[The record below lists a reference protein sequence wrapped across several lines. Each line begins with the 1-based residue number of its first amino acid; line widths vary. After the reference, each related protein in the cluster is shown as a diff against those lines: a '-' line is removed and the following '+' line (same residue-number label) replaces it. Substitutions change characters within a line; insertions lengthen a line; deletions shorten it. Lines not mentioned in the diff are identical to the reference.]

1 MTSTYRSPLLLLL
14 LLLRLLPPPLP
25 SHAWPPRST
34 RDTTTSILIVPRSI
48 LRLLYVQR
56 HLWAWIHLEIAS
68 VDEEVVRRNPSWRR
82 GEGREIGPV
91 LAYCVFDNSELK
103 RDIFG
108 EWNSRGTTGGFHS
121 RIRGGLLA
129 RRSTVA
135 KALRRAYLTRHLPT
149 VDSIYTPLR
158 VLLAFQPAGCV
169 RAAARWPPCGAFL
182 IAWYRDIREIRAGR
196 DHYDR
201 FRLVNGVSPA
211 ISGIAGN
218 LLLPRLIRIGRG
230 NKGNWPLKRR
240 IKNYQSQYSRF
251 LSTNSS
257 QRNWRVDHHR
267 TGYILDTRW
276 SYA

>member
-1 MTSTYRSPLLLLL
+1 M
-14 LLLRLLPPPLP
+14 
-25 SHAWPPRST
+25 
-34 RDTTTSILIVPRSI
+34 
-48 LRLLYVQR
+48 
-56 HLWAWIHLEIAS
+56 
-68 VDEEVVRRNPSWRR
+68 VRRNPSWRR

-158 VLLAFQPAGCV
+158 VFLAFQPAGCV

-230 NKGNWPLKRR
+230 NKGDWPLKRR

-251 LSTNSS
+251 LSPFPQIPRNEIGVSIITERDISS
-257 QRNWRVDHHR
+257 IHVDPTLNILKLTLPRKRTFGHRREKENRQHLR
-267 TGYILDTRW
+267 TGSRPTSLILI
-276 SYA
+276 